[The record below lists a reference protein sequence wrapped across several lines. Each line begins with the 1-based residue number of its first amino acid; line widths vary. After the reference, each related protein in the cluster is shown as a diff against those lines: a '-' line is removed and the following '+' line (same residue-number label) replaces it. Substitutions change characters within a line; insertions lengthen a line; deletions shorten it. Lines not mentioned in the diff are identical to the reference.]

1 MKKIAIIG
9 ASYLQEPLIERAKE
23 MNLETHVFAWA
34 CGDIGEQSADFF
46 YPISIVEKDEIA
58 KKCQEIGIDGICTIS
73 TDLGAIT
80 VNYVAERLGLV
91 GNSKY
96 CTEVSTNKK
105 LMREC
110 FAQNGDPSPK
120 SIQVDMEAIRDTF
133 SDDSIDDFLSL
144 NEVSYPVI
152 VKPTDR
158 SGSRGIF
165 KLSSK
170 KGLANAVKVAS
181 DVSFESGVLIEEF
194 VDGEEYSVE
203 YVSWNGKHQFLQLTK
218 KYTTGEPHFIETG
231 HLEPAPVSEKTLQ
244 NVKRIVEHALSSLQ
258 IRYGASH
265 SEIKI
270 TEDGKIKIIEIGGRM
285 GGDFIGSSL
294 VKLSTG
300 VDFVQAVIE
309 IALGIK
315 PGLKQLL
322 EPKTAGIRFVLTK
335 KDIEAY
341 HEIKK
346 DPEVE
351 VVYEEIHPV
360 KDNAVMDSSTRYGC
374 FLFASA
380 DCSSVLKYLP
390 EEL

>member
-46 YPISIVEKDEIA
+46 YPISIVKKDEIA

-80 VNYVAERLGLV
+80 VNYVAEKLGLI

-96 CTEVSTNKK
+96 CAEVSTNKK

-120 SIQVDMEAIRDTF
+120 SVQIDMEAFRDIL

-170 KGLANAVKVAS
+170 NGLANAVKVAS

-194 VDGEEYSVE
+194 VDGQEYSVE
-203 YVSWNGKHQFLQLTK
+203 YVTWNGKHQFLQLTK
-218 KYTTGEPHFIETG
+218 KYTTGEPHFVETG
-231 HLEPAPVSEKTLQ
+231 HLEPAPVSDEILQ
-244 NVKRIVEHALSSLQ
+244 NVKKIVEHALSSLQ

-270 TEDGKIKIIEIGGRM
+270 TEKGEIKIIEIGGRM

-309 IALGIK
+309 IALGVK
-315 PGLKQLL
+315 PELKQLI
-322 EPKTAGIRFVLTK
+322 EPKTAGIRFVLTEE
-335 KDIEAY
+335 DIETY

-346 DPEVE
+346 DPEIE
-351 VVYEEIHPV
+351 IVYEEIHPIEG
-360 KDNAVMDSSTRYGC
+360 NAVMDSSTRHGC
-374 FLFASA
+374 FLFAST